1 MPQMLSNGHG
11 SAGEGA
17 PMTQLPLS
25 CPQCEKP
32 LVYVPLDGL
41 TLHYRCVEHG
51 VIILRPLVLVEP
63 DDDVART
70 ADHDLPLATC
80 DAA

>member
-1 MPQMLSNGHG
+1 
-11 SAGEGA
+11 
-17 PMTQLPLS
+17 MTHLPLS

-41 TLHYRCVEHG
+41 TLHYRCVDHG

-63 DDDVART
+63 DEHPRART
-70 ADHDLPLATC
+70 LDQEHQLAGC

>member
-1 MPQMLSNGHG
+1 
-11 SAGEGA
+11 
-17 PMTQLPLS
+17 MTRLPLS

-41 TLHYRCVEHG
+41 TLHYRCVDHG
-51 VIILRPLVLVEP
+51 VVILRPLVVVEP
-63 DDDVART
+63 DDRNSAE
-70 ADHDLPLATC
+70 ADTPHHPLATW

>member
-1 MPQMLSNGHG
+1 
-11 SAGEGA
+11 
-17 PMTQLPLS
+17 MTHLPLS

-41 TLHYRCVEHG
+41 TLHYRCVDHG
-51 VIILRPLVLVEP
+51 VFILRPLVVVEP
-63 DDDVART
+63 DDEIT
-70 ADHDLPLATC
+70 AAAETPHHQLPTC

>member
-1 MPQMLSNGHG
+1 
-11 SAGEGA
+11 
-17 PMTQLPLS
+17 MTRLPLS

-41 TLHYRCVEHG
+41 TLHYRCVHHG
-51 VIILRPLVLVEP
+51 LVILRPLVVVEP
-63 DDDVART
+63 DDRSRAE
-70 ADHDLPLATC
+70 AEPPHHPLATC

>member
-1 MPQMLSNGHG
+1 
-11 SAGEGA
+11 
-17 PMTQLPLS
+17 MTHLPLS

-41 TLHYRCVEHG
+41 TLHYRCVDHG
-51 VIILRPLVLVEP
+51 LVILRPLVEVEP
-63 DDDVART
+63 EGEIRPLGLERHARVSS
-70 ADHDLPLATC
+70 C

>member
-1 MPQMLSNGHG
+1 
-11 SAGEGA
+11 
-17 PMTQLPLS
+17 MTRLPLS

-51 VIILRPLVLVEP
+51 VIILRPLVVVEP
-63 DDDVART
+63 DERT
-70 ADHDLPLATC
+70 RTMDHDHHLAGC

>member
-1 MPQMLSNGHG
+1 MMR
-11 SAGEGA
+11 
-17 PMTQLPLS
+17 LPLS

-41 TLHYRCVEHG
+41 TLHYRCVDHG
-51 VIILRPLVLVEP
+51 VVILRPLVVVEP
-63 DDDVART
+63 E
-70 ADHDLPLATC
+70 DHSSTEAETPHHQLATW